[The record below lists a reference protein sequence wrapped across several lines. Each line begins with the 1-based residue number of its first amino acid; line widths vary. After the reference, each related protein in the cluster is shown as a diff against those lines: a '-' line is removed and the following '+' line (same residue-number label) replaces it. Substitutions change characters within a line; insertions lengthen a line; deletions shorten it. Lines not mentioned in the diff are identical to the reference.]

1 MTSFAEPPRVND
13 RMFFGNLEVVVLRII
28 EPVQLAKVKLYS
40 SSKTFMVNLCALQNM
55 PDTSSSI
62 SISILGGVP

>member
-1 MTSFAEPPRVND
+1 MTLLAEPPQVNN
-13 RMFFGNLEVVVLRII
+13 RMFFGNLEVVIVKII

-40 SSKTFMVNLCALQNM
+40 SPKTFMVNLSALQNT

-62 SISILGGVP
+62 SISILGGVL